1 MLVMPNKDP
10 VAVEWKPVWKY
21 LEREKPDDEMKH
33 CWVSMNPGNQG
44 KGLIDGSYMDYAM
57 EDVLSSGFQFQ
68 PNANKDK
75 K

>member
-44 KGLIDGSYMDYAM
+44 NGLIDGSYMDYVM

-68 PNANKDK
+68 PNANKK
-75 K
+75 